1 MIQVFINN
9 FNYQWGL
16 AFLSGF
22 ISIGT
27 IIYYSRTILS
37 GKIKPHMFTWLI
49 WGIVTAVVAV
59 TQITSKGGPGSML
72 AVIVTVNCFI
82 VAGLSYYKG
91 DKHFPLFDKLCL
103 VGCVIAIAL
112 WPLMKAPLLS
122 LVIVTIIDTFG
133 FIPTLRKSHKQPHEE
148 NMIVFF
154 FYGLAYLISVFAL
167 NQISWL
173 TGLYP
178 IAIGCSALGM
188 VVFLAIRRHQL
199 GYKLIHERHH
209 FD

>member
-1 MIQVFINN
+1 MVETLISE

-16 AFLSGF
+16 AIMSAL

-27 IIYYSRTILS
+27 IIYYARTILL
-37 GKIKPHMFTWLI
+37 GKVKPHMFTWLI

-91 DKHFPLFDKLCL
+91 DKNFPLSDKICL
-103 VGCVIAIAL
+103 LGCIIAIAL

-133 FIPTLRKSHKQPHEE
+133 FVPTLRKSYKNPQEE

-188 VVFLAIRRHQL
+188 VGFLAIRRYQIGHS
-199 GYKLIHERHH
+199 IFHEKHH
-209 FD
+209 FK

>member
-1 MIQVFINN
+1 MLEQINS
-9 FNYQWGL
+9 QWIIAGL
-16 AFLSGF
+16 CSLL
-22 ISIGT
+22 SIGT
-27 IIYYSRTILS
+27 IIYYTRTILS

-49 WGIVTAVVAV
+49 WGIVTAVVAA

-91 DKHFPLFDKLCL
+91 DRNFPVFDKVCL
-103 VGCVIAIAL
+103 IGCIVAIAL

-133 FIPTLRKSHKQPHEE
+133 FIPTLRKSYKDPHEE
-148 NMIVFF
+148 NLIVFF
-154 FYGLAYLISVFAL
+154 FYGLAYLLSVFAL

-178 IAIGCSALGM
+178 IAIGTTALGM
-188 VVFLAIRRHQL
+188 VAFLAVRRHQL
-199 GYKLIHERHH
+199 GHKIIHERHH
-209 FD
+209 FK

>member
-1 MIQVFINN
+1 MINTIINE
-9 FNYQWGL
+9 FNLQWGL
-16 AFLSGF
+16 AILSAF

-49 WGIVTAVVAV
+49 WGVVTAVVAT

-82 VAGLSYYKG
+82 VAGLSYWKG
-91 DKHFPLFDKLCL
+91 DRHFPLFDKICL
-103 VGCVIAIAL
+103 AGCIIAIIL
-112 WPLMKAPLLS
+112 WPLLQAKLLS

-133 FIPTLRKSHKQPHEE
+133 FIPTLRKSYKKPQEE
-148 NMIVFF
+148 NLIVFF

-167 NQISWL
+167 NQVSWL

-178 IAIGCSALGM
+178 IAIGLSALGM
-188 VVFLAIRRHQL
+188 VVFLAIRRYQL
-199 GYKLIHERHH
+199 GLKIIHERHH